1 VCSDFVWK
9 RVFNLAVLTD
19 NLKKLA
25 EYAVSFVK
33 WITFAAIIGIVGGT
47 LGSVFHI
54 CIDGVTEF
62 RSCNTWA
69 VFLLPVAAVVI
80 RWMYHLFKSDV
91 HLDTNL
97 VIRSLREDR
106 KIPLI
111 MIPLIFLSTVIT
123 QFAGGSAGREGAALQ
138 LGGSIGYNFGRLF
151 KLGNNM
157 HIIIMSGMA
166 SVFSAL
172 FGTPITAAVFSLEV
186 ASVGMLDYTAL
197 LPCIVSS
204 VVSLGVSKC
213 FGIIPV
219 KFEGIGFGAFSV
231 ATAVRVAI
239 LSIFVAVLSMI
250 FCITIEKCSH
260 LARKLSPSGYFRAV
274 ACSILVLV
282 LTLAVGT
289 YDYNGAGM
297 FVVERAMQG
306 QAEPFAF
313 ALKLIFTALSLSA
326 GFKGGEIVPAFFV
339 GSTFGCVAAPLIGLD
354 PAFGA
359 AIGFVA
365 FFCGV
370 VNCPLA
376 SLVLSVE
383 VFGAE
388 GFLFFALSCGI
399 SYMLSGY
406 FGLYRS
412 QRIVYSKTGNEY
424 INRNVK

>member
-1 VCSDFVWK
+1 M
-9 RVFNLAVLTD
+9 LELTSLTK
-19 NLKKLA
+19 NLKILA
-25 EYAVSFVK
+25 DYAISFVK
-33 WITFAAIIGIVGGT
+33 WIMLAVLTGVCGGV
-47 LGSVFHI
+47 LGSAFHI
-54 CIDGVTEF
+54 CIDKATEF
-62 RSCNTWA
+62 RTHNTWI

-138 LGGSIGYNFGRLF
+138 LGGSIGYNFGKLF
-151 KLGNNM
+151 KLGTKNM
-157 HIIIMSGMA
+157 HFIIMSGMA

-197 LPCIVSS
+197 LPCVVSS
-204 VVSLGVSKC
+204 VVS
-213 FGIIPV
+213 FGISRSFGITPV
-219 KFEGIGFGAFSV
+219 RFDGIGFDTLSV
-231 ATAVRVAI
+231 ISALRVAI
-239 LSIFVAVLSMI
+239 LSVLIAILSMI

-274 ACSILVLV
+274 ACSMLVLV

-297 FVVERAMQG
+297 FVVERAMAG
-306 QAEPFAF
+306 KAEPFAF

-354 PAFGA
+354 PAVGA

-365 FFCGV
+365 LFCGV

-376 SLVLSVE
+376 SLILSVE
-383 VFGAE
+383 VFGTE
-388 GFLFFALSCGI
+388 GILFFGLSCGI

-406 FGLYRS
+406 FSLYS
-412 QRIVYSKTGNEY
+412 GQRIVYSKSDTHF
-424 INRNVK
+424 IQS